1 MSNKLPSLI
10 DPSLSLRGETAR
22 KCLIFLDQMASWEQ
36 SEKPRK
42 RKLKESDLKSR
53 EAQETDT
60 RHRLMKNKKTQKLLS
75 GLVVSLC
82 VLALSTPVSFATCYD
97 ISSGIDFIRK
107 LQKFEGENEKI
118 LDILIKGTEDGM
130 PIAQVYLAKL
140 YYFGWLDV
148 DTDYDKSYKL
158 VKEMALKECGE
169 AQDLLGIH
177 YAFGQG
183 VEENLI
189 NALTWAQLSRANTND
204 FLQIGSTAAH
214 KNIEEAIELY
224 KSKMPDWAI
233 LIRKEKARRCWSSNF
248 QYCEDDLVASRS
260 RTMEEKLTQAKE
272 YFSKGLITKPV
283 YQEVKDYILNA
294 N

>member
-1 MSNKLPSLI
+1 M
-10 DPSLSLRGETAR
+10 E
-22 KCLIFLDQMASWEQ
+22 
-36 SEKPRK
+36 
-42 RKLKESDLKSR
+42 
-53 EAQETDT
+53 
-60 RHRLMKNKKTQKLLS
+60 NKKTQKVLS

-82 VLALSTPVSFATCYD
+82 VLVFTPLISFGESYTVSD
-97 ISSGIDFIRK
+97 LNFIRK
-107 LQKFEGENEKI
+107 AIGFKGNEFKNEKASN
-118 LDILIKGTEDGM
+118 LLIKGTEDGIA
-130 PIAQVYLAKL
+130 IAQVYLAKTYL
-140 YYFGWLDV
+140 FGWLDANK
-148 DTDYDKSYKL
+148 DYDKSFKL
-158 VKEMALKECGE
+158 TKEMAPKGYGE
-169 AQDLLGIH
+169 AQNLLGIH

-189 NALTWAQLSRANTND
+189 NALTWAQLSRPNTND